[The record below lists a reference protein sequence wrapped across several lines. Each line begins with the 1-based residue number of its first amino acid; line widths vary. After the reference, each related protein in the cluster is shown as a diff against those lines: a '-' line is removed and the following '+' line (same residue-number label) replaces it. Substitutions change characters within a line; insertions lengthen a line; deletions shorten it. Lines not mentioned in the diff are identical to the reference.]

1 MKYMTHKELAQHLRH
16 SEGYLHNVRDSRFVE
31 GVHYVQPFGSRKYL
45 YDVVKVEQLMLA
57 WHTQ

>member
-16 SEGYLHNVRDSRFVE
+16 SEGYIHNVRDAYLVE

-45 YDVVKVEQLMLA
+45 YDVAKVEQVMLA
-57 WHTQ
+57 WHT